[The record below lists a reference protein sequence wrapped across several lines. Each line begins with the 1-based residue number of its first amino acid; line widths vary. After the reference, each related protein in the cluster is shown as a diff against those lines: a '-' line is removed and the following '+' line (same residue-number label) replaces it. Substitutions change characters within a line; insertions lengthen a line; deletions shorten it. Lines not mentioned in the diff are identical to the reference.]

1 MPVACVAVPRG
12 TADTQLPALPA
23 ITNNP
28 CGVPALATVGG
39 VSVAAENL
47 CLGHWEMK
55 HGLSSVVLPITFQP

>member
-12 TADTQLPALPA
+12 TADVQLPPLAA

-39 VSVAAENL
+39 VSVASENL
-47 CLGHWEMK
+47 CLGHWAK
-55 HGLSSVVLPITFQP
+55 VHGLADLKLPITFQP